1 MKLAPCI
8 FTLHIDGVLEAM
20 AAVHVDDVLC
30 SGGEKAEQVWTELKR
45 RLTFGSWRSMIEGF
59 KFLGR
64 YVRQDPDTLEIATSM
79 ADYCSE
85 LEEIAVSPSDDPER
99 LMTPEEIGVL
109 RSAVGKLSWTARQGR
124 PDIIFLVSFLQ
135 QSSKEPHLK
144 LFRMVNTAIK
154 ALKKNV
160 ELRFVRLGCDLEKVL
175 FVVSSDGAYGT
186 MPDGKSQ
193 QGWLVGIA
201 NPDIKEGG
209 ARMNLIEWQSTSCK
223 RVVRS
228 SMAIE
233 ASAASMAFEHGEY
246 VRALFGEI
254 MQEDF
259 EVRRWSQFVRS
270 WELILVLDA
279 RTAFDT
285 LRTESLPQDRR
296 TALDL
301 LAIKESLL
309 DENNRALCRWVPGP
323 QQLADGLTKDKD
335 NKVLSDFLATNE
347 WTLKEDSAWQ
357 EQRTKQ
363 RENQKRY
370 KENVRRERSSQPG

>member
-1 MKLAPCI
+1 
-8 FTLHIDGVLEAM
+8 
-20 AAVHVDDVLC
+20 
-30 SGGEKAEQVWTELKR
+30 
-45 RLTFGSWRSMIEGF
+45 
-59 KFLGR
+59 
-64 YVRQDPDTLEIATSM
+64 
-79 ADYCSE
+79 
-85 LEEIAVSPSDDPER
+85 
-99 LMTPEEIGVL
+99 
-109 RSAVGKLSWTARQGR
+109 
-124 PDIIFLVSFLQ
+124 
-135 QSSKEPHLK
+135 
-144 LFRMVNTAIK
+144 
-154 ALKKNV
+154 
-160 ELRFVRLGCDLEKVL
+160 
-175 FVVSSDGAYGT
+175 

-246 VRALFGEI
+246 VRALFVEI

-323 QQLADGLTKDKD
+323 QQLADGLTKYKD